1 MMQRITH
8 FFKKNFFNSILGI
21 LLLLFIVFF
30 SYVGIKRH
38 DNFHSRRLDLG
49 NMEQTVWNVVQG
61 NGFTLTDPMGTQ
73 TISRLA
79 VHADFLLIVIAPLYR
94 LWQDPRMLI
103 VLQVVVIAAGAVPI
117 YLLAVRHIGKRHTA
131 LLFAA
136 MYLLYPP
143 LQRMV
148 LHDFHAVALSMSLL
162 LYAYWFM
169 EEKRYGV
176 FIVTAFFAGLGKETV
191 WLPVALMGVYL
202 FLSRKNRLIG
212 AICAIGAAGIFYYLL
227 WHAIPSVTDAK
238 QHFALQYLSEYGD
251 KQNAILF
258 SILVKPMAVLSD
270 ILRPDR
276 LFYYYQLLIPVGF
289 LPIFAPQ
296 FLIFSVPSLLINVL
310 SSNAHMRQ
318 IDYQYTSDII
328 PFLFIAAIA
337 GYRSLE
343 VFVGRFTSGL
353 RKHIFAGLSG
363 MVVGCAVLASYLWG
377 ELPLVRQDRFYYFIW
392 ALPEKAVM
400 KAVADRIPET
410 VSVSVTNNIGS
421 HFARRK
427 ELYNFPINAAS
438 ADYAVV
444 RLGDQY
450 AWPSG
455 DAQREA
461 VEALLI
467 SPDHTLIA
475 QDGDFYAFE
484 RKR

>member
-1 MMQRITH
+1 
-8 FFKKNFFNSILGI
+8 LV
-21 LLLLFIVFF
+21 LLFIVFF
-30 SYVGIKRH
+30 SYVGINRH

-94 LWQDPRMLI
+94 LWQDPRLLI
-103 VLQVVVIAAGAVPI
+103 VLQVVIVAAGAIPV
-117 YLLAVRHIGKRHTA
+117 YLLAKRHIGKHHTA

-162 LYAYWFM
+162 LFAYWFM
-169 EEKRYGV
+169 EEKRYGAFV
-176 FIVTAFFAGLGKETV
+176 ITAFFAGLGKETV
-191 WLPVALMGVYL
+191 WLPVALMGAYL
-202 FLSRKNRLIG
+202 FLSRKNRLVG
-212 AICAIGAAGIFYYLL
+212 AVCAIGAAGIFYYLL

-238 QHFALQYLSEYGD
+238 QHFALQYLSEYGE

-258 SILVKPMAVLSD
+258 AILAKPMAVLAD

-276 LFYYYQLLIPVGF
+276 LFYYIQLLVPVGF

-296 FLIFSVPSLLINVL
+296 LLVFAAPSLLINAL
-310 SSNAHMRQ
+310 SSNGLMRQ
-318 IDYQYTSDII
+318 IDYQYTSEII
-328 PFLFIAAIA
+328 PFLFVAAIIGYKNIRAFVVRKKIGFNKRIIA
-337 GYRSLE
+337 G
-343 VFVGRFTSGL
+343 
-353 RKHIFAGLSG
+353 ISG
-363 MVVGCAVLASYLWG
+363 MVVGCVMLSSYLWG
-377 ELPLVRQDRFYYFIW
+377 ELPLTRQDRFFYFIW
-392 ALPEKAVM
+392 ALPEKAAM
-400 KAVADRIPET
+400 NAVADRIRQT
-410 VSVSVTNNIGS
+410 DSVSVTNNIGA

-427 ELYNFPINAAS
+427 EMYNFPVHAES
-438 ADYAVV
+438 VDYAVV

-455 DAQREA
+455 EAQKAA
-461 VEALLI
+461 VTALLS
-467 SPDHTLIA
+467 SPDYTLIA
-475 QDGDFYAFE
+475 HEGEFYAFE